1 MPFRHE
7 LDINDIIYH
16 AANMTERQG
25 VEWP

>member
-1 MPFRHE
+1 MLFRDE

-16 AANMTERQG
+16 AANVTERQG